1 MSAALTTISLAD
13 EAATE
18 ALGRRL
24 AGCVRITQLIF
35 LRGELG
41 AGKTT
46 LCRGFLR
53 GLGYQGLVKSPTY
66 TLCETYRVADVQCLH
81 CDFYRLSHPEEM
93 EYLGLREQFDANRVL
108 LIEWPEIA
116 TQILPP
122 PDLDITLSFAATGR
136 IAELRAGTPRGES
149 VIPALGTGGDSISKS
164 HVS

>member
-1 MSAALTTISLAD
+1 LSAGLITVALAD

-24 AGCVRITQLIF
+24 ASRLQTPQLIF

-53 GLGYQGLVKSPTY
+53 GLGYAGLVKSPTY
-66 TLCETYRVADVQCLH
+66 TLCETYAVADVQCLH
-81 CDFYRLSHPEEM
+81 CDFYRLAHAEEM
-93 EYLGLREQFDANRVL
+93 EYLGLREQFSGNRVV

-116 TQILPP
+116 AEVLPAPDIDIL
-122 PDLDITLSFAATGR
+122 LSFDAGAR
-136 IAELRAGTPRGES
+136 IARLYVGTARGE
-149 VIPALGTGGDSISKS
+149 VALADVEQARCGEHNLK
-164 HVS
+164 